1 MVIQD
6 PKVKKDP
13 KSKEKELTED
23 QKKDKAKLD
32 LLMMGD
38 ENQKTHFS
46 LDDLV
51 AKNSGGK
58 GKKRKLANEKDTDNF
73 KVIAQLLAHYC
84 FLRAL

>member
-1 MVIQD
+1 MNSIKVVVSEKTKKD
-6 PKVKKDP
+6 AKPKV
-13 KSKEKELTED
+13 KELTEEE
-23 QKKDKAKLD
+23 KKEKAKLD

-58 GKKRKLANEKDTDNF
+58 GKKRKLTTEKDTDNF
-73 KVIAQLLAHYC
+73 KVSG
-84 FLRAL
+84 